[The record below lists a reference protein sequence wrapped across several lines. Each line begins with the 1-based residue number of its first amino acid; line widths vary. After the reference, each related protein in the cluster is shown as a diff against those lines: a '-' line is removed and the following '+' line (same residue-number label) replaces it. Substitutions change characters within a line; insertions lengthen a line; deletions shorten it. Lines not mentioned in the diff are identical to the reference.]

1 MTVVPV
7 LSVSLS
13 LSSLWAGEMNGHHK
27 LPDLQPCSD
36 LEDSQAM
43 IVSMELC

>member
-7 LSVSLS
+7 LSVS

-27 LPDLQPCSD
+27 SPDLQPCSD
-36 LEDSQAM
+36 SEDSQAM
-43 IVSMELC
+43 TVGMELC